1 MNGTVLFASAAH
13 GWCFS
18 LRQFADIY
26 GPLLGINKNKL
37 VQYMWGNYV
46 YKEKTKTVGT
56 WTPSS
61 SIQPIFVK
69 MVLSTIWKV
78 YKSVYKRNEEALQTI
93 LTTAGITLTP
103 RELKTPDDNVLIKLI
118 MSKWLPLYK
127 AVLSKI
133 MNRLNESIESV
144 VKILP
149 SPLDAQKDR
158 YESIWDA
165 LVKKQSKVRKERIKY
180 SKR

>member
-37 VQYMWGNYV
+37 VQYMWGDYV

-103 RELKTPDDNVLIKLI
+103 RELKTPDDNVLIKLNDFLKNVNFNI
-118 MSKWLPLYK
+118 DNFSRECK
-127 AVLSKI
+127 
-133 MNRLNESIESV
+133 NIESSN
-144 VKILP
+144 ILLEINATLEDG
-149 SPLDAQKDR
+149 SITTYKVPL
-158 YESIWDA
+158 S
-165 LVKKQSKVRKERIKY
+165 LNGTCS
-180 SKR
+180 

>member
-1 MNGTVLFASAAH
+1 
-13 GWCFS
+13 
-18 LRQFADIY
+18 
-26 GPLLGINKNKL
+26 
-37 VQYMWGNYV
+37 
-46 YKEKTKTVGT
+46 
-56 WTPSS
+56 
-61 SIQPIFVK
+61 